1 MKSLKKNLKYLN
13 FKYKMFYNINVL
25 KKMCFKICLYLL
37 INIWLYILRMLCV
50 LMEMMFYFVLKWNC

>member
-25 KKMCFKICLYLL
+25 KKMCVKICLYLL

>member
-1 MKSLKKNLKYLN
+1 MKSLKNILRYLN

-25 KKMCFKICLYLL
+25 KKMCVKICLYLL
-37 INIWLYILRMLCV
+37 INIWLYISRMLCV

>member
-1 MKSLKKNLKYLN
+1 MKSLKKILRYLN

-25 KKMCFKICLYLL
+25 KKMCVKICLYLL

>member
-13 FKYKMFYNINVL
+13 FKYKMFYNINIL
-25 KKMCFKICLYLL
+25 KKMCVKICLYLL

>member
-13 FKYKMFYNINVL
+13 FKYNINVL
-25 KKMCFKICLYLL
+25 KKMCVKICLYLL

>member
-1 MKSLKKNLKYLN
+1 MKCLKKILRYLN

-25 KKMCFKICLYLL
+25 KKMCVKICLYLL